1 MNLVNDFNLEEKLI
15 SDSVF
20 VIGNVSRVD
29 GKNITIKVK
38 KDKNLPHLFFEGNTV
53 KNVSVGLSNYV
64 KILKGFTEIICKIE
78 GEYLEEDKYQK
89 EKKYIN
95 EEQKIDRF
103 LSVSVFGFY
112 DDNHKFQHGIKEIP
126 LIGSE
131 CKLLSR
137 NEFETLHELS
147 DEGKLSIKLGSLIDE
162 ETQEI
167 KIQAGK
173 LFSGHIGIFGN
184 TGSGKSN
191 TLAKIYTELFNSES
205 LTDSFSEKSKFIV
218 IDFNGEYSKNDDDKI
233 LTDNKKVYKLNT
245 RSTGG
250 DKYPIDK
257 EEIEK
262 LETLSILLDASEKTQ
277 KPFLNRAIT
286 SGDWFD
292 KDNGVYRA
300 IGTDWFDEDDGVYQR
315 ERNSISK
322 TIKDILGKK
331 DKNFNVPFLNR
342 FVKDFEELGFKI
354 MNDNKN
360 IDDLKYNSTTGDFYF
375 ETTTNSE
382 KKPTYFEKERESFIG
397 DRGYF
402 KVRSPS
408 TLTDLQKTK
417 FKILNKY
424 YYDLLND
431 YINQEHIG
439 PLIGRLKKRFDMLDK
454 VVKIKPD
461 DSQDKNVVVIDF
473 KNVNLEMKKILP
485 MLICKSSYDEQKERR
500 DDDDKNSLHIIIDEA
515 HNILSENSTRES
527 DEWKDYRLETFEEI
541 IKEGRKFGVFLTI
554 ASQRPSDISQ
564 TITSQIHNYF
574 IHRLMNDHDLQSINK
589 AVSYLDRL
597 SFDSISNLSVGS
609 CFIAGQMTQFPLS
622 VKVDLLEQN
631 NRPQSETID
640 LENLW
645 REIDDLENG
654 TDFQIVSTEND
665 INNNSESESSYPEE
679 DTYSDDL
686 PF

>member
-1 MNLVNDFNLEEKLI
+1 MKSKFNLQDKLI
-15 SDSVF
+15 DDSIF
-20 VIGNVSRVD
+20 TIGNVFSVR
-29 GKNITIKVK
+29 GKDILIKVNK
-38 KDKNLPHLFFEGNTV
+38 NKNLPHLFFKGKTI

-64 KILKGFTEIICKIE
+64 KILKGFTEIICKVE

-89 EKKYIN
+89 DKKYIN
-95 EEQKIDRF
+95 EEQKINRF

-147 DEGKLSIKLGSLIDE
+147 DEDKLSIKLGSLIDE

-191 TLAKIYTELFNSES
+191 TLAKIYTELFNSKS

-277 KPFLNRAIT
+277 KPFLNRAI
-286 SGDWFD
+286 
-292 KDNGVYRA
+292 
-300 IGTDWFDEDDGVYQR
+300 GTDFFDDKGNKNYQKEVENIDQKLR
-315 ERNSISK
+315 
-322 TIKDILGKK
+322 DIFTKK
-331 DKNFNVPFLNR
+331 DKDFNIPFLR
-342 FVKDFEELGFKI
+342 KYIEDFEELGFNIVNNEKE
-354 MNDNKN
+354 KK
-360 IDDLKYNSTTGDFYF
+360 IDDLKYHSSDNCTFYTEDSTGK
-375 ETTTNSE
+375 TTYEDKNPSH
-382 KKPTYFEKERESFIG
+382 FIG
-397 DRGYF
+397 EDGYLNVSIS
-402 KVRSPS
+402 KGL
-408 TLTDLQKTK
+408 TLTDSQRLQ
-417 FKILNKY
+417 FKILNQY
-424 YYDLLND
+424 YFEWLNGH
-431 YINQEHIG
+431 INKEHIG
-439 PLIGRLKKRFDMLDK
+439 PLMGRLKKRFDMLDK
-454 VVKIKPD
+454 VVEIKPD

-654 TDFQIVSTEND
+654 TNFQIVSTEND
-665 INNNSESESSYPEE
+665 IDNNSESESSYPEE
-679 DTYSDDL
+679 ELIPIKY
-686 PF
+686 